1 MPTLRRLAATDPM
14 SFSESQD
21 LKSFTAKDAETPE
34 QMHGDVSAVSNRPAG
49 VQLGCRNI
57 SANKND

>member
-1 MPTLRRLAATDPM
+1 MSLLSMPTFRRLAARELM

-34 QMHGDVSAVSNRPAG
+34 QMHKNVS
-49 VQLGCRNI
+49 QLSITDLPG
-57 SANKND
+57 